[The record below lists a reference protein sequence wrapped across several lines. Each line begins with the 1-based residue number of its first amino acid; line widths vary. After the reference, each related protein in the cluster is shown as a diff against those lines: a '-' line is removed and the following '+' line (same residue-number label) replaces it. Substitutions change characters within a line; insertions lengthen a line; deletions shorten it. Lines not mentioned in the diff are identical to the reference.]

1 MSLVAPGLD
10 NAAPPCQ
17 SGPAEHPTGSVPT
30 HVLRVQLRFPNGHP
44 RRSYP
49 NERESIMTNTKSVDR
64 QRTSLQKA
72 AMAVGAVFLLVGILG
87 FIPGVTSNYE
97 SLGVAGPE
105 SEALLLGIFQ
115 VSILHNIVHL
125 LFGVAGLLMAR
136 TRTQAKNY
144 LLYGGIIYLILWV
157 YGLVVGHDS
166 PANFVPVNNADNWLH
181 LVLGIG
187 MVALALLLSRDTA
200 KATPVRR

>member
-1 MSLVAPGLD
+1 MALAPRLD
-10 NAAPPCQ
+10 ALRTALSVRP
-17 SGPAEHPTGSVPT
+17 GGSSER
-30 HVLRVQLRFPNGHP
+30 LRPDPRFVVQERFPNGRN

-49 NERESIMTNTKSVDR
+49 NERECIVTNTNSVDR
-64 QRTSLQKA
+64 QKTSLQRA
-72 AMAVGAVFLLVGILG
+72 AQAVGAVFLLVGILG

-97 SLGVAGPE
+97 SLGVVGPE

-181 LVLGIG
+181 LVLGLG
-187 MVALALLLSRDTA
+187 MIALALLLSRDTA
-200 KATPVRR
+200 RATPAGR